1 MFFQSFQI
9 TGAAVLQSFFLGAIG
24 YYLVKKEVLGSACLG
39 TLSRLVIEV
48 TLPFLIFSQ
57 LIKDFSF
64 TRYPEWWIFPLVSIA
79 ITLAGLLAGLV
90 FSGFIAGQQKKLQFL
105 SLVSFQNSGFL
116 PLAIIAALLP
126 KDKMDPMFIYLFL
139 FLLGF
144 NLVMFSL
151 GVYMLTFA
159 RDRRFELTGLFNP
172 PVVATLIGLALVFFG
187 IHRFIPEF
195 IVKPLRMT
203 GDCTLPLAM
212 FVVGGSLAQIRL
224 EHVDVKAMLLL
235 AISKLVLLPLAG
247 LWLLKL
253 VPLPELIGLL
263 IVMQLAVPSATT
275 LSVITTHYK
284 KEDLIVS
291 QGIFWT
297 HMVSIVT
304 IPVFLSL
311 YFTFIVLK

>member
-9 TGAAVLQSFFLGAIG
+9 TGAAVLQSFLLGAIG

-64 TRYPEWWIFPLVSIA
+64 TRYPEWWIFPLISIA

-90 FSGFIAGQQKKLQFL
+90 FSGFITGQQKKLQFL

-159 RDRRFELTGLFNP
+159 RDRRFELAGLFNP

-187 IHRFIPEF
+187 IHRFIPVF
-195 IVKPLRMT
+195 IVKPLRMA

-224 EHVDVKAMLLL
+224 ERVDMKAMFLLV
-235 AISKLVLLPLAG
+235 ISKLVLLPLAG

-311 YFTFIVLK
+311 YFTFVVLK